1 MRLAG
6 PQAALVVA
14 AAPEQVRSRDTHYPY
29 RQDSDL
35 WYLSG
40 FPEPEAVL
48 VLLPARRGSR
58 ALLFCR
64 ARDRERELWDGPR
77 IGPEAA
83 VQRYG
88 VDAAYP
94 ITQLDALL
102 PDLLA
107 GRTQVYCGAARPA
120 VLDAVLTDWER
131 RTAASAAANGGVL
144 DVGLLL
150 HDLRL
155 VKSADEIARMREAA
169 RISVLA
175 HTAVLRAARLGVHE
189 YQLQAELE
197 YVFAQHGATPAYPS
211 IVGSG
216 ANACVLHYHANN
228 ARVQDGDLVLVDAGA
243 EYAGY
248 AADITR
254 TFPANGRF
262 SREQRALHDLVCAA
276 QAAALAQARPGTPW
290 PSIHEAAVRVL
301 TEGLLRLKLL
311 HGGSVQTHLDRGSY
325 RRFYPH
331 KTGHWLGLDVHDV
344 GAYEVDGHAREL
356 QPGMVLTVEPGLY
369 IRPGMAGVD
378 SKWWG
383 IGIRIEDDVLIT
395 KQGHEVLTAGL
406 ARSAGEIEAEMG
418 QWMY

>member
-83 VQRYG
+83 VERYG

-102 PDLLA
+102 PELIA

-120 VLDAVLTDWER
+120 ALDAVLTGWER

-175 HTAVLRAARLGVHE
+175 HTAVLRAARSGVYE

-228 ARVQDGDLVLVDAGA
+228 ARVRDGDLVLVDAGA

-276 QAAALAQARPGTPW
+276 QAAALAQARPGAPW

-344 GAYEVDGHAREL
+344 GVYEVDGRAREL

-369 IRPGMAGVD
+369 VRPGMAGVD

-395 KQGHEVLTAGL
+395 KQGYEVLTAGL

>member
-14 AAPEQVRSRDTHYPY
+14 AAPEQVRSRDTQYPY

-58 ALLFCR
+58 SLLFCR
-64 ARDRERELWDGPR
+64 ERDHERELWDGPR

-83 VQRYG
+83 VRQYG

-120 VLDAVLTDWER
+120 ALDALLGDWER
-131 RTAASAAANGGVL
+131 RTVASTAANASVL
-144 DVGLLL
+144 DIGLLL
-150 HDLRL
+150 HELRL

-175 HTAVLRAARLGVHE
+175 HAAVLRAVRLGVRE

-197 YVFAQHGATPAYPS
+197 YVFAQHGASPAYPS

-228 ARVQDGDLVLVDAGA
+228 ALVQDGDLVLVDAGA

-262 SREQRALHDLVCAA
+262 TREQRALHELVCAA

-311 HGGSVQTHLDRGSY
+311 RGGSVQTHLDSGSY

-344 GAYEVDGHAREL
+344 GAYEVDGRAREL

-369 IRPGMAGVD
+369 VRPGMAGVD